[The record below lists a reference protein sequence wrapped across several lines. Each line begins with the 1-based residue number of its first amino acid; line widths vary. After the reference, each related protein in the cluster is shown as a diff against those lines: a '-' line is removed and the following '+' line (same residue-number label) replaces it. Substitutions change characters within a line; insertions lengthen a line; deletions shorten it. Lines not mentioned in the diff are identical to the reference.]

1 VEPPN
6 KGHFGSRAFVLFFG
20 GCPFWW
26 EVRANMQFIAHS
38 RSNIP
43 RQHVLKLRSRLL
55 HRCTTETETPGSQ
68 ICRSVHDC
76 LLWLPAPAIPILSYM
91 NR

>member
-6 KGHFGSRAFVLFFG
+6 KGQFGSRAFVLFSEVVL
-20 GCPFWW
+20 WW
-26 EVRANMQFIAHS
+26 EVRANMQFIAPS
-38 RSNIP
+38 TPNIP

-55 HRCTTETETPGSQ
+55 HRCTTETETPRSQ
-68 ICRSVHDC
+68 ICWSVHEC
-76 LLWLPAPAIPILSYM
+76 LPWLPAPVIPILSYM